1 MKLLHEQSSQCLRS
15 ELDLFS
21 LPPTQT
27 AVDGSQWV
35 EHSPVSTITSS
46 SPIEF
51 IVSGSGE
58 DYMDLN
64 NTLLEVKACIK
75 TTNNSPV
82 DAAVVVAP
90 INNTLHSL
98 FSQIDVSL
106 NDVNVSSATTTYPH
120 RAYIETHLNYGTD
133 AKISRLQAAMYFID
147 DNLTVSNPIPDSSS
161 AGNLTW
167 TEEKTWDMYCKTC
180 FRYDWSATRRR
191 VQSEQIY
198 VEWCDDESENDAQ

>member
-64 NTLLEVKACIK
+64 NTILLVKACESVQWMCRCSCNIQYI
-75 TTNNSPV
+75 
-82 DAAVVVAP
+82 A
-90 INNTLHSL
+90 
-98 FSQIDVSL
+98 
-106 NDVNVSSATTTYPH
+106 VSSV
-120 RAYIETHLNYGTD
+120 
-133 AKISRLQAAMYFID
+133 K
-147 DNLTVSNPIPDSSS
+147 LTFS
-161 AGNLTW
+161 
-167 TEEKTWDMYCKTC
+167 
-180 FRYDWSATRRR
+180 
-191 VQSEQIY
+191 
-198 VEWCDDESENDAQ
+198 

>member
-1 MKLLHEQSSQCLRS
+1 MKLLHEKSTQCIRS
-15 ELDLFS
+15 ELDLFC

-75 TTNNSPV
+75 QRTTLQWMLPLQ
-82 DAAVVVAP
+82 
-90 INNTLHSL
+90 LH
-98 FSQIDVSL
+98 
-106 NDVNVSSATTTYPH
+106 
-120 RAYIETHLNYGTD
+120 R
-133 AKISRLQAAMYFID
+133 
-147 DNLTVSNPIPDSSS
+147 
-161 AGNLTW
+161 
-167 TEEKTWDMYCKTC
+167 
-180 FRYDWSATRRR
+180 
-191 VQSEQIY
+191 
-198 VEWCDDESENDAQ
+198 

>member
-1 MKLLHEQSSQCLRS
+1 MSPQR
-15 ELDLFS
+15 DIFIS

-64 NTLLEVKACIK
+64 KTKVKACIK
-75 TTNNSPV
+75 TTNIFLV
-82 DAAVVVAP
+82 DAVVVVAP
-90 INNTLHSL
+90 INNTLHSR

-106 NDVNVSSATTTYPH
+106 NDVTYRLRPPLTH
-120 RAYIETHLNYGTD
+120 IEYTLKPT
-133 AKISRLQAAMYFID
+133 
-147 DNLTVSNPIPDSSS
+147 
-161 AGNLTW
+161 
-167 TEEKTWDMYCKTC
+167 
-180 FRYDWSATRRR
+180 
-191 VQSEQIY
+191 
-198 VEWCDDESENDAQ
+198 

>member
-1 MKLLHEQSSQCLRS
+1 MKLLHKQSSQCIRS
-15 ELDLFS
+15 ELYLFS

-27 AVDGSQWV
+27 AVDGPQWV

-75 TTNNSPV
+75 TTNHSPV
-82 DAAVVVAP
+82 DAAVAVAP
-90 INNTLHSL
+90 MNNTLPSL

-106 NDVNVSSATTTYPH
+106 NDVNVSSATSTYPY
-120 RAYIETHLNYGTD
+120 RAYIETHMNYGTD
-133 AKISRLQAAMYFID
+133 AIKSRLQAAMYFIY

-161 AGNLTW
+161 
-167 TEEKTWDMYCKTC
+167 
-180 FRYDWSATRRR
+180 TRTR
-191 VQSEQIY
+191 
-198 VEWCDDESENDAQ
+198 D